1 MRVIY
6 IMWWRQLIRQ
16 GRAKGRLIGA
26 LGQPLLFLLAFGFG
40 FGPVF
45 ERAGAGSYLQLLAP
59 GVIAMSVI
67 FSAMF
72 SGIELIW
79 DRQFGFIKETLVA
92 PVPRWQI
99 TLGRCCG
106 GATVALV
113 QGLLVAVISI
123 AIGFRVGSTVDLLLA
138 LVFGALVALMFT
150 ALGTAIASLVADFQA
165 FPLVMN
171 FLVMPL
177 FFLSGALF
185 PLEGVPG
192 PLALIARFN
201 PVAYAVDGLRGALT
215 GAWHFGAPLDLAVLI
230 VMTVVLLAAGTALF
244 NRIEA

>member
-1 MRVIY
+1 MRVVW

-16 GRAKGRLIGA
+16 WRAKGRLVGA

-45 ERAGAGSYLQLLAP
+45 ARAGQGSYLQFIAP
-59 GVIAMSVI
+59 GVISMGVI

-99 TLGRCCG
+99 MLGRACG
-106 GATVALV
+106 GASVALLQAALV
-113 QGLLVAVISI
+113 ALISLLV
-123 AIGFRVGSTVDLLLA
+123 GFRAASTSHVLLA

-150 ALGTAIASLVADFQA
+150 ALGTAIASVVEDFQA

-185 PLEGVPG
+185 PLDGVPAA
-192 PLALIARFN
+192 LALIARCN
-201 PVAYAVDGLRGALT
+201 PVAYAVDGVRGALT
-215 GAWHFGAPLDLAVLI
+215 GAWHFAPALDLGVLAA
-230 VMTVVLLAAGTALF
+230 MTVLLLGVSTALF

>member
-6 IMWWRQLIRQ
+6 IMWWRQMIRQ
-16 GRAKGRLIGA
+16 WRARGRLIGA

-45 ERAGAGSYLQLLAP
+45 QRAGQGSYLQFMAP
-59 GVIAMSVI
+59 GVISMGII

-99 TLGRCCG
+99 MLGRACG
-106 GATVALV
+106 GASVALLQAV
-113 QGLLVAVISI
+113 LVALISL
-123 AIGFRVGSTVDLLLA
+123 AVGFRVDSTAHVLLA
-138 LVFGALVALMFT
+138 LVYAALVALMFT
-150 ALGTAIASLVADFQA
+150 ALGTAIASVVEDFQA

-185 PLEGVPG
+185 PLQGVPAV
-192 PLALIARFN
+192 LAGFARVN

-215 GAWHFGAPLDLAVLI
+215 GSWHFGAPLDLT
-230 VMTVVLLAAGTALF
+230 VMLTMTAVLLAIGTALF
-244 NRIEA
+244 TRIEA